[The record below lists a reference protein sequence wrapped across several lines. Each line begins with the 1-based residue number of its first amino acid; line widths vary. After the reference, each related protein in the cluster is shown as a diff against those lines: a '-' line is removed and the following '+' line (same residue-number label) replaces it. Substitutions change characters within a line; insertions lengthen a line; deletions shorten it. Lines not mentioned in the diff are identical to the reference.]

1 MATRAGDWSA
11 TRIGGETVRAFLPAG
26 LPPTPPI
33 DFSGLQIRLE
43 EATAALGR
51 LDGIATVLPGT
62 PLFLYMYVRKEAL
75 LSSQIEGTQSSL
87 NDLLA
92 HEDQDL
98 PGAPLDDVTEVSNY
112 VAAMNF
118 GLERLSSL
126 PLSLRL
132 IREIHERLMS
142 SGRGSQ
148 LEPGRFRTSQ
158 NWIGG
163 SRPSNAVYVPPPP
176 ERMAESLHDLE
187 LFLHERE
194 SGLPLLVRA
203 GLAHL
208 QFESIHP
215 FLDGNG
221 RLGRLLITLLLCS
234 EGALSQPL
242 LYLSLYLKTHRARY
256 YELLQHVR
264 ETGDWEVWLD
274 FFLTGV
280 RDTSTQ
286 AVGAAREI
294 LDLFDEDRK
303 RIAALGRKA
312 ASPLRV
318 HELLQTKPS
327 VSVAAAARVLELSEP
342 TVRTSLTRLE
352 ALGIVQESTGR
363 RRGRRYA
370 YARYLDILARGTEP
384 L

>member
-1 MATRAGDWSA
+1 MATRAGEWLTA
-11 TRIGGETVRAFLPAG
+11 RTGGETVRAFLPAP
-26 LPPTPPI
+26 LPPVPAI
-33 DFSGLQIRLE
+33 DFAGLQLLLE

-51 LDGIATVLPGT
+51 LDGVATVLPGT

-92 HEDQDL
+92 HEDGDL

-112 VAAMNF
+112 VGAMSF
-118 GLERLSSL
+118 GLQRLETL

-142 SGRGSQ
+142 SGRGAR

-163 SRPSNAVYVPPPP
+163 TRPGNAAYVPPPP
-176 ERMAESLHDLE
+176 DRMTRSLHDLE
-187 LFLHERE
+187 SFLHERE

-203 GLAHL
+203 GLVHV

-221 RLGRLLITLLLCS
+221 RLGRLLVTLLLCS

-242 LYLSLYLKTHRARY
+242 LYLSLFLKTHRSRY

-264 ETGDWEVWLD
+264 ETGDWETWLD

-294 LDLFDEDRK
+294 LDLFDADRR
-303 RIAALGRKA
+303 RIAGLGRQA

-318 HELLQTKPS
+318 HELLQSRPS
-327 VSVAAAARVLELSEP
+327 VSVASAARTLELSEP
-342 TVRTSLTRLE
+342 TVRTALGRLE
-352 ALGIVQESTGR
+352 AIGVVAESTGR

-370 YARYLDILARGTEP
+370 YLRYLDILSKGTEP

>member
-1 MATRAGDWSA
+1 MAGREGRWLVSES
-11 TRIGGETVRAFLPAG
+11 GGEIIRAFLPG
-26 LPPTPPI
+26 PLPPVPPI
-33 DFSGLQIRLE
+33 DFSALQVRLE
-43 EATAALGR
+43 EASASLGR

-87 NDLLA
+87 TDLLA
-92 HEDQDL
+92 HEDRDL

-112 VAAMNF
+112 VAAMDF
-118 GLERLSSL
+118 GLKRLETL

-132 IREIHERLMS
+132 LREIHERLMS
-142 SGRGSQ
+142 SGRGSL
-148 LEPGRFRTSQ
+148 LEPGSFRTSQ

-163 SRPSNAVYVPPPP
+163 TRPGNAAYVPPPP
-176 ERMAESLHDLE
+176 DQMTACLNDLE
-187 LFLHERE
+187 LFLHERH
-194 SGLPLLVRA
+194 SGIPLLIRA
-203 GLAHL
+203 GIAHL

-242 LYLSLYLKTHRARY
+242 LYLSLYLKSHRRRY

-264 ETGDWEVWLD
+264 ETGDWETWLD

-286 AVGAAREI
+286 AVDAAREI
-294 LDLFDEDRK
+294 LDLFESDR
-303 RIAALGRKA
+303 RAVAALGRRA

-318 HELLQTKPS
+318 HELLQSKPS
-327 VSVAAAARVLELSEP
+327 VSVGAAARTLELSEP
-342 TVRTSLTRLE
+342 TVRTALKRLE
-352 ALGIVQESTGR
+352 SLGIVVESTGR
-363 RRGRRYA
+363 QRGRRYA
-370 YARYLDILARGTEP
+370 YHRYLGILARGTEP